1 MIWATVTTAT
11 TTTAPA
17 RSAESVSMLLILQ
30 HNTTLQIGIKQQSS
44 LRLILSLRS
53 LAAST
58 PTIPSEFPPEARR
71 ALYAAHA
78 LPPDTSPLDKISKTP
93 SKCNIPSLATL
104 LPAAQCC
111 SCSFFCC
118 SKCRRQAF
126 VSLPTSTAESSTWA
140 HSHGTFLNHDF

>member
-30 HNTTLQIGIKQQSS
+30 HNTTLQIGIKQQST

-58 PTIPSEFPPEARR
+58 PTIPSEFPPKTRR
-71 ALYAAHA
+71 VLYAAHA
-78 LPPDTSPLDKISKTP
+78 LAPDTSPLDKISKTP
-93 SKCNIPSLATL
+93 SKFAIFPHEPLFYRPLSVAHACFFVAANAGGRRSYRSLHQRPNL
-104 LPAAQCC
+104 
-111 SCSFFCC
+111 
-118 SKCRRQAF
+118 R
-126 VSLPTSTAESSTWA
+126 
-140 HSHGTFLNHDF
+140 HGHTVVVHF